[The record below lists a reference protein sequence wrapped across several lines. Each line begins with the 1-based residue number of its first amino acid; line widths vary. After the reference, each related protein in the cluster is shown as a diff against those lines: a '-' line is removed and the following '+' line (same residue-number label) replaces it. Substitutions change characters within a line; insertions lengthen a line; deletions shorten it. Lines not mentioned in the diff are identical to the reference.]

1 MLVLLDVKWEQM
13 YAERV
18 LPHDIEAEEAVIGAL
33 LIDGE
38 AIHEIA
44 SMLSPDD
51 FYRER
56 NRWCYEAALALSQ
69 RPEAV
74 DMATLGHEMA
84 RLSRLEEAGG
94 YEYLSQLSASVPTS
108 VNVEY
113 YAQIVQRTSVM
124 RQLIHAASGIANLGF
139 ENGSDVDGTLS
150 RAEDLLFTLRSSGGS
165 RDFVHIREV
174 LDRYLQD
181 AAEAADGGQDQST
194 APIPSG
200 FADLDQILGGL
211 QRSDLLILAARPGL
225 GKTALALSVARNAA
239 RYGAT
244 SAIFSLEMS
253 RDQLGNRLL
262 AAEADVDSY
271 RLRQHLYSESQEQR
285 IVDATGVLSDLPI
298 YIDDTPMLTVMDLR
312 SKARRL
318 HMERGID
325 LIIVDYLQLMQ
336 GADTRMNTNR
346 VQEVSEISRSLKALA
361 RDLNVPVL
369 ALSQLSRAIE
379 NRPSHRPLLSDLRES
394 GSIEQD
400 ADVVMFIYREDFNY
414 TQEEWEA
421 RFVDKP
427 YPKNMAELMI
437 SKHRHGAQG
446 SLHLRFEDRLA
457 KFENL
462 TDRSSGG

>member
-1 MLVLLDVKWEQM
+1 M

-44 SMLSPDD
+44 ALLHPDD

-56 NRWCYEAALALSQ
+56 NRWCYEAALALAQ

-74 DMATLGHEMA
+74 DMATMGHEMA

-94 YEYLSQLSASVPTS
+94 YEYLSQLSSSVPTS

-139 ENGSDVDGTLS
+139 ENGADVDGTLS
-150 RAEDLLFTLRSSGGS
+150 RAEDLLFHLRSNGGS

-174 LDRYLQD
+174 LDTYLED
-181 AAEAADGGQDQST
+181 AAAATQGGLDQSN

-200 FADLDQILGGL
+200 FPDLDQLLGRL
-211 QRSDLLILAARPGL
+211 QRSDLIILAARPGL
-225 GKTALALSVARNAA
+225 GKTALALSIARNAA
-239 RYGAT
+239 REGAT
-244 SAIFSLEMS
+244 AAIFSLEMS

-262 AAEADVDSY
+262 AAEADVDSF
-271 RLRQHLYSESQEQR
+271 RLRQHLYSETQERR

-318 HMERGID
+318 HMDRGVD

-336 GADTRMNTNR
+336 GADSRANANR

-361 RDLNVPVL
+361 RDLNVPVI

-379 NRPSHRPLLSDLRES
+379 SRTSHRPQLSDLRES

-400 ADVVMFIYREDFNY
+400 ADVVMFIYREDQNY
-414 TQEEWEA
+414 TEEQWNA
-421 RFVDKP
+421 QNPTQPF
-427 YPKNMAELMI
+427 PKNMAELII

-446 SLHLRFEDRLA
+446 SIHLHFEDRLA
-457 KFENL
+457 KFEGLPGN
-462 TDRSSGG
+462 TGVV

>member
-1 MLVLLDVKWEQM
+1 M

-44 SMLSPDD
+44 SILKPVD

-56 NRWCYEAALALSQ
+56 NRWCYEAAIELSQ

-94 YEYLSQLSASVPTS
+94 YEYLSQLSSSVPTS

-124 RQLIHAASGIANLGF
+124 RQLIQAASGIANLGF
-139 ENGSDVDGTLS
+139 ENGADVDGTLS
-150 RAEDLLFTLRSSGGS
+150 QAEDLLFTLRSSGGL
-165 RDFVHIREV
+165 RDFIHIREV
-174 LDRYLQD
+174 LDSFLE
-181 AAEAADGGQDQST
+181 EAAAATEGGLDQAT

-200 FADLDQILGGL
+200 FADLDQLLGGL

-225 GKTALALSVARNAA
+225 GKTALALSIARNAA

-253 RDQLGNRLL
+253 RDQLGIRLL
-262 AAEADVDSY
+262 AAEADIDSY
-271 RLRQHLYSESQEQR
+271 RLRQHLYSESQERR

-298 YIDDTPMLTVMDLR
+298 YIDDTPMLTVVELR

-318 HMERGID
+318 HMEKKID

-336 GADTRMNTNR
+336 GADTRGNANR

-369 ALSQLSRAIE
+369 ALSQLSRAVE
-379 NRPSHRPLLSDLRES
+379 NRTSHRPQLSDLRES

-400 ADVVMFIYREDFNY
+400 ADVVMFIYREDSNY
-414 TQEEWEA
+414 TQDEWEA
-421 RFVDKP
+421 RVPDKP
-427 YPKNMAELMI
+427 YPKNIAELII
-437 SKHRHGAQG
+437 SKHRHGPQG
-446 SLHLRFEDRLA
+446 SIHLRFEERLA
-457 KFENL
+457 RFESL
-462 TDRSSGG
+462 TDGAGGV

>member
-1 MLVLLDVKWEQM
+1 MV

-38 AIHEIA
+38 AIHQVA
-44 SMLSPDD
+44 PVLRPGD

-56 NRWCYEAALALSQ
+56 NRWCYEAAIELSQ
-69 RPEAV
+69 RPEAI
-74 DMATLGHEMA
+74 DLATLGHEMA

-94 YEYLSQLSASVPTS
+94 YEYLSQLSATVPTS

-113 YAQIVQRTSVM
+113 YAQIVRRTSVM

-139 ENGSDVDGTLS
+139 ENGSDVDDTLT
-150 RAEDLLFTLRSSGGS
+150 RAEDLLFRLRGAGTG

-174 LDRYLQD
+174 LDRYLEESAQVT
-181 AAEAADGGQDQST
+181 AGPLGHSA

-200 FADLDQILGGL
+200 FGDLDQILGGL
-211 QRSDLLILAARPGL
+211 QRSDLLVLAARPGL
-225 GKTALALSVARNAA
+225 GKTALALSIARNAA

-244 SAIFSLEMS
+244 SAIFSVEMS
-253 RDQLGNRLL
+253 RDQLGQRLL
-262 AAEADVDSY
+262 AAESNVDSY
-271 RLRQHLYSESQEQR
+271 RLRQHLYTEQQERR
-285 IVDATGVLSDLPI
+285 IVDATGVLSDLPV
-298 YIDDTPMLTVMDLR
+298 YIDDTPMLSVMDLR

-318 HMERGID
+318 HLERGID

-336 GADTRMNTNR
+336 GTDTRGNTNR
-346 VQEVSEISRSLKALA
+346 VQEVSEISRSLKGLA

-369 ALSQLSRAIE
+369 ALSQLSRAVE
-379 NRPSHRPLLSDLRES
+379 NRPSHRPQLSDLRES

-400 ADVVMFIYREDFNY
+400 ADVVMFIYREDFNF
-414 TQEEWEA
+414 TQEEWET

-427 YPKNMAELMI
+427 YPKDLAELII
-437 SKHRHGAQG
+437 SKHRHGALG
-446 SLHLRFEDRLA
+446 SLHLRFESRLA
-457 KFENL
+457 KFVSL
-462 TDRSSGG
+462 TDRPEPS

>member
-1 MLVLLDVKWEQM
+1 MV

-38 AIHEIA
+38 AIYQV
-44 SMLSPDD
+44 SPVLRPGD

-56 NRWCYEAALALSQ
+56 NRWCYEAALELSQ
-69 RPEAV
+69 RPEAI
-74 DMATLGHEMA
+74 DLATLGHEMA

-94 YEYLSQLSASVPTS
+94 YEYLSQLSATVPTS

-113 YAQIVQRTSVM
+113 YAQIVRRTSVM
-124 RQLIHAASGIANLGF
+124 RQLIHAATGIATLGYD
-139 ENGSDVDGTLS
+139 NGPDVDETLT
-150 RAEDLLFTLRSSGGS
+150 RAEDMLFRLRGAGTG

-174 LDRYLQD
+174 LDRYLEES
-181 AAEAADGGQDQST
+181 ARVTSGPLGLTS
-194 APIPSG
+194 APVPTG
-200 FADLDQILGGL
+200 FSDLDLILGGL
-211 QRSDLLILAARPGL
+211 QRSDLLVLAARPGL
-225 GKTALALSVARNAA
+225 GKTALALSIARNAA

-244 SAIFSLEMS
+244 SAIFSVEMS
-253 RDQLGNRLL
+253 RDQLGQRLL
-262 AAEADVDSY
+262 AAESNVDSY
-271 RLRQHLYSESQEQR
+271 RLRQHLYSEQQEQR
-285 IVDATGVLSDLPI
+285 LIDATGVLSDLPI
-298 YIDDTPMLTVMDLR
+298 YIDDTPMLSVGDLR

-318 HMERGID
+318 HLERNVD

-336 GADTRMNTNR
+336 GTDTRGNANR

-369 ALSQLSRAIE
+369 ALSQLSRAVE
-379 NRPSHRPLLSDLRES
+379 NRPSHRPQLSDLRES

-400 ADVVMFIYREDFNY
+400 ADVVMFIYREDMNF

-427 YPKNMAELMI
+427 YPRDIAELII
-437 SKHRHGAQG
+437 SKHRHGALG
-446 SLHLRFEDRLA
+446 SLHLRFESRLA
-457 KFENL
+457 KFAGL
-462 TDRSSGG
+462 TDRAEPS

>member
-1 MLVLLDVKWEQM
+1 MV

-38 AIHEIA
+38 AIYQV
-44 SMLSPDD
+44 SPVLRPGD

-69 RPEAV
+69 RPEAI
-74 DMATLGHEMA
+74 DLATLGHEMA

-94 YEYLSQLSASVPTS
+94 YEYLSQLSATVPTS

-113 YAQIVQRTSVM
+113 YAQIVRRTSVM

-139 ENGSDVDGTLS
+139 ENGADVDETLT
-150 RAEDLLFTLRSSGGS
+150 RAEDLLFRLRGAGTG

-174 LDRYLQD
+174 LDRYLEESAQVT
-181 AAEAADGGQDQST
+181 AGPLGHSA

-200 FADLDQILGGL
+200 FGDLDQILGGL
-211 QRSDLLILAARPGL
+211 QRSDLLVLAARPGL
-225 GKTALALSVARNAA
+225 GKTALALSIARNAA

-244 SAIFSLEMS
+244 SAIFSVEMS
-253 RDQLGNRLL
+253 RDQMGQRLL
-262 AAEADVDSY
+262 AAESNVDSY
-271 RLRQHLYSESQEQR
+271 RLRQHLYTEQQERR

-298 YIDDTPMLTVMDLR
+298 YIDDTPMLSVMDLR

-318 HMERGID
+318 HLERGVD

-336 GADTRMNTNR
+336 GNDVRGSTNR

-400 ADVVMFIYREDFNY
+400 ADVVMFIYREDFNF

-427 YPKNMAELMI
+427 YPRDIAELII
-437 SKHRHGAQG
+437 SKHRHGALG
-446 SLHLRFEDRLA
+446 SLHLRFESRLA
-457 KFENL
+457 KFVSL
-462 TDRSSGG
+462 TDRPEPS

>member
-1 MLVLLDVKWEQM
+1 
-13 YAERV
+13 
-18 LPHDIEAEEAVIGAL
+18 
-33 LIDGE
+33 
-38 AIHEIA
+38 
-44 SMLSPDD
+44 
-51 FYRER
+51 
-56 NRWCYEAALALSQ
+56 
-69 RPEAV
+69 
-74 DMATLGHEMA
+74 
-84 RLSRLEEAGG
+84 
-94 YEYLSQLSASVPTS
+94 
-108 VNVEY
+108 
-113 YAQIVQRTSVM
+113 
-124 RQLIHAASGIANLGF
+124 
-139 ENGSDVDGTLS
+139 
-150 RAEDLLFTLRSSGGS
+150 
-165 RDFVHIREV
+165 
-174 LDRYLQD
+174 
-181 AAEAADGGQDQST
+181 
-194 APIPSG
+194 
-200 FADLDQILGGL
+200 
-211 QRSDLLILAARPGL
+211 
-225 GKTALALSVARNAA
+225 
-239 RYGAT
+239 
-244 SAIFSLEMS
+244 MS

-262 AAEADVDSY
+262 AAEADIDSY

-285 IVDATGVLSDLPI
+285 IMDATGVLSDLPI
-298 YIDDTPMLTVMDLR
+298 YIADTPMLTVMELR

>member
-1 MLVLLDVKWEQM
+1 M

-44 SMLSPDD
+44 SVLSPND

-84 RLSRLEEAGG
+84 RLNRLEEAGG
-94 YEYLSQLSASVPTS
+94 YEYLSQLSATVPTS

-124 RQLIHAASGIANLGF
+124 RQLINAASGIANLGF
-139 ENGSDVDGTLS
+139 ENGADVGETLT
-150 RAEDLLFTLRSSGGS
+150 RAEDLLFHLRSSGS
-165 RDFVHIREV
+165 TRDFVHIREV
-174 LDRYLQD
+174 LDRYLE
-181 AAEAADGGQDQST
+181 EAAAATQGGQDQST

-200 FADLDQILGGL
+200 FTDLDQILGGL

-225 GKTALALSVARNAA
+225 GKTALALSIARNAA

-262 AAEADVDSY
+262 AAEADIDSY
-271 RLRQHLYSESQEQR
+271 RLRQHLYSEPQERR

-298 YIDDTPMLTVMDLR
+298 YIDDTPMLTVMELR

-318 HMERGID
+318 HMEKKVD

-336 GADTRMNTNR
+336 GADTRGNANR

-369 ALSQLSRAIE
+369 ALSQLSRAVE
-379 NRPSHRPLLSDLRES
+379 NRQSHRPQLSDLRES

-400 ADVVMFIYREDFNY
+400 ADVVMFISREDLNY
-414 TQEEWEA
+414 TEELWNA
-421 RFVDKP
+421 QFPTKP
-427 YPKNMAELMI
+427 YPKNIAELII

-457 KFENL
+457 KFENM
-462 TDRSSGG
+462 TDGGGVT

>member
-44 SMLSPDD
+44 SKLSPDD

-139 ENGSDVDGTLS
+139 ENGSDVEGTLS
-150 RAEDLLFTLRSSGGS
+150 RAEDLLFTLRSNGGS

-174 LDRYLQD
+174 LDRFLIES
-181 AAEAADGGQDQST
+181 AEATDGGPDQST

-200 FADLDQILGGL
+200 FTDLDQILGGL

-239 RYGAT
+239 GYGAT

-379 NRPSHRPLLSDLRES
+379 NRPNFS
-394 GSIEQD
+394 
-400 ADVVMFIYREDFNY
+400 
-414 TQEEWEA
+414 A
-421 RFVDKP
+421 RFLRNISAIIDIVIGPNIAVAKP
-427 YPKNMAELMI
+427 
-437 SKHRHGAQG
+437 
-446 SLHLRFEDRLA
+446 
-457 KFENL
+457 
-462 TDRSSGG
+462 